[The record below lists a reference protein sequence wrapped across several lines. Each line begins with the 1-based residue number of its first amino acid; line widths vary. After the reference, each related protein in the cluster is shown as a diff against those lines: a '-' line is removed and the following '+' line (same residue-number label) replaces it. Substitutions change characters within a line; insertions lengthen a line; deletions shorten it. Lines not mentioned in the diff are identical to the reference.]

1 MTVPYAAATGPTAS
15 GAPQGIFV
23 EESELGPGVFTYWA
37 KRWGTWRLI
46 FMWFMIVVLFA
57 SVILSPI
64 AVFFLVMIL
73 RIPNYSK
80 KARAKRV
87 DLHRHG
93 VVLYD
98 VNGPVAVHRFATT
111 TAHQKITEQYYNGVK
126 TGTQY
131 LLTLTDPDG
140 RSSKVTQFYD
150 NVQHLMQA
158 VQQGVVEAQLPRA
171 LATVQAGYPV
181 PFGPFTVTQQ
191 GLVCDSKGTVTWP
204 LLDRVTV
211 GQGSVRIMVHG
222 RRTAMAVKPVA
233 RIPNFSL
240 FLALMS
246 NLRAAQ
252 P

>member
-1 MTVPYAAATGPTAS
+1 MTVPYAATTSAT
-15 GAPQGIFV
+15 APQGLAV
-23 EESELGPGVFTYWA
+23 DESELGPGVFTYWA
-37 KRWGTWRLI
+37 KRWGKWRQFFL
-46 FMWFMIVVLFA
+46 WFMTAVLMA
-57 SVILSPI
+57 SVILSPL

-73 RIPNYSK
+73 RTPNYSK

-87 DLHRHG
+87 DLHQHG

-98 VNGPVAVHRFATT
+98 INGPVAVYRFATM

-140 RSSKVTQFYD
+140 RSSKLTQFYD
-150 NVQHLMQA
+150 NVQHLMQT

-171 LATVQAGYPV
+171 LATAQAGYPV

-191 GLVCDSKGTVTWP
+191 GLICGTKGTVTWP

-211 GQGSVRIMVHG
+211 SQGSVRIMVHG
-222 RRTAMAVKPVA
+222 RRTAMAAKPIA
-233 RIPNFSL
+233 QIPNFTL
-240 FLALMS
+240 FLSLMS